1 MTIIRTVNPT
11 VMPAWERAC
20 GLCLARVG
28 RLSAGQAAAGQARHR
43 HRHQEN
49 GGVYT
54 TQIRCHVCPPR
65 SSAYR
70 ALLDAG
76 AIAKW
81 LVAVG
86 MSSHVHEFHARE
98 GGSFRVSLI
107 L

>member
-1 MTIIRTVNPT
+1 MTIIRTVDPT

-20 GLCLARVG
+20 GLCLAR
-28 RLSAGQAAAGQARHR
+28 AGGTGAK
-43 HRHQEN
+43 EN
-49 GGVYT
+49 GGLYI
-54 TQIRCHVCPPR
+54 TQIRCHLRAPR

-70 ALLDAG
+70 ALLDAD

-81 LVAVG
+81 LVPVG